1 MRFLRTGLLTILSLV
16 FIVPAFA
23 QSSPPQDA
31 PQAEEDMTPGRN
43 VRARRPVN
51 CWKEAGIAPNLINQ
65 QWKIRDQ
72 GKTRIAAVCNE
83 SSTSAQQKHDQI
95 MQIDSET
102 ERAISKLIPAKQLEA
117 YKSCQAAEAKKHPK
131 SPAEKELGPCG
142 GDIPGASDSHSDHQ

>member
-1 MRFLRTGLLTILSLV
+1 MRLLRTGLLTILPIV
-16 FIVPAFA
+16 FIVPVLA
-23 QSSPPQDA
+23 QSNTPQDT
-31 PQAEEDMTPGRN
+31 PQVEDMTPGRN

-95 MQIDSET
+95 VRIDSDT
-102 ERAISKLIPAKQLEA
+102 EQAIAKLIPAKQLDA

-131 SPAEKELGPCG
+131 STEKELGPCG
-142 GDIPGASDSHSDHQ
+142 GDMPGESSHSEHQ